1 MKAGMQ
7 ETGTEHGTEIMYR
20 NCVGSTDVGLIDT
33 LENVQLSAVGPAI

>member
-7 ETGTEHGTEIMYR
+7 ETGTEHGTEVMHR
-20 NCVGSTDVGLIDT
+20 NYVGSTDVGLIDT